1 VTTLVFFGGS
11 GEKLPGD
18 SGRFIGLTGLVESIY
33 SLITWSHLYTRKDI
47 SRHTKPGGGVHV
59 HHSTTTRLVYIKSVS
74 KERLKR
80 DDEFNIHFDV
90 WQAVVGKI
98 AN

>member
-1 VTTLVFFGGS
+1 MDT
-11 GEKLPGD
+11 
-18 SGRFIGLTGLVESIY
+18 FI
-33 SLITWSHLYTRKDI
+33 
-47 SRHTKPGGGVHV
+47 HTKPGAGVHV
-59 HHSTTTRLVYIKSVS
+59 HHSTTTRLVYLKSVS

>member
-11 GEKLPGD
+11 GEELPGD
-18 SGRFIGLTGLVESIY
+18 SDRFIGLPDLVESIKR
-33 SLITWSHLYTRKDI
+33 LITWTHLYTRKDI
-47 SRHTKPGGGVHV
+47 SRHTKPGAGVHV
-59 HHSTTTRLVYIKSVS
+59 HHSTTTRLVYLKSVS